1 MFGFDPKIIVFDTE
15 FTAWEGSEERNWS
28 AAGEYMEIVQIGA
41 VKIETQSMEE
51 LESMLVYVK
60 PVKNPKLSEYFTKLT
75 NIVQETVDR
84 GGIGY
89 AEALEKFTLWS
100 GGLKLYSWG
109 GDRDVLEENA
119 KLLGIEFPF
128 RSSQFADIREFFQ
141 AQGVLVEK
149 YMSSTIPRAFGEEPL
164 LRAHDALNDARS
176 IAQALRVF
184 RRKTSD
190 NK

>member
-1 MFGFDPKIIVFDTE
+1 MFGFEPKIVVFDTE

-28 AAGEYMEIVQIGA
+28 AAGEYREIVQIGA
-41 VKIETQSMEE
+41 VKIETKSMEE

-60 PVKNPKLSEYFTKLT
+60 PVKNPKLSEYFIKLT
-75 NIVQETVDR
+75 GILQEVVDR
-84 GGIGY
+84 DGIGY
-89 AEALEKFTLWS
+89 AEALDKFTLWS

-109 GDRDVLEENA
+109 GDKDVLEENA

-128 RSSQFADIREFFQ
+128 PSSQFADIQEFFR
-141 AQGVLVEK
+141 AQGVPVEK

-176 IAQALRVF
+176 IAQALRAF
-184 RRKTSD
+184 RRKTS
-190 NK
+190 K